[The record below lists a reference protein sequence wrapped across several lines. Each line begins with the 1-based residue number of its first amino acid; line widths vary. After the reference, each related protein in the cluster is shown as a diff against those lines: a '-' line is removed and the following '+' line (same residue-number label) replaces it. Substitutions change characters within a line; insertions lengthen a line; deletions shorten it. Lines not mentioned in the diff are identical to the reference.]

1 MAYLFEMSIFF
12 FRWFFLL
19 MGWRFSFGYKIRD
32 DSVGICESTDAVTV
46 DRL

>member
-12 FRWFFLL
+12 FLFLLL

-32 DSVGICESTDAVTV
+32 DSVGICESTDVVTV